1 MQLDDIQKSIIILAL
16 DNLLSS
22 SEVIL
27 EEIKELPDATENIEY
42 LSFLKSS
49 IPLIIQEVGS
59 DLSENKT
66 TRGIQWQHLQK
77 GSKNN
82 SIG

>member
-27 EEIKELPDATENIEY
+27 EEIKELPDATESIEY

-66 TRGIQWQHLQK
+66 QGIPWQHLQK